1 MSIKNIFKNNIL
13 NPFRFDGR
21 GISKSKSPKQ
31 SGLGRFFLTFKDSFN
46 KIFLVNIIMVLGNI
60 PAIFLIAILS
70 GYTRETVLI
79 PTSDLFQNLG
89 GIFLINGFSPS
100 QMAIYAMEGLPS
112 TLLVNT
118 TLTYVFLAIGSLVL
132 FTFGI
137 VSAASTYVLR
147 NIAMGEA
154 VFVWSDFWYAV
165 KRNWKIAL
173 PFGIIDILINCLLAF
188 NLYSTVSNGSFAT
201 SLMFWS
207 NLIISILY
215 FFMRSYIYIQIVS
228 FDMPI
233 MKIMKNALILSLVGF
248 KRNVMALL
256 GCLLFVILEI
266 FFILGAGG
274 ILISLGVA
282 MPLAIMFSAT
292 EYMRIYAAFFKIK
305 EHIIDPYLKEHP
317 EEAEDYYDDA
327 IMRDD
332 VTEIERLSEIKS
344 KMNI

>member
-1 MSIKNIFKNNIL
+1 MSNKNLLKNNIL

-21 GISKSKSPKQ
+21 GVSKNKTPNE
-31 SGLGRFFLTFKDSFN
+31 SGLGRFFITFKDSFN
-46 KIFLVNIIMVLGNI
+46 KIFLVNIIMVLGNL
-60 PAIFLIAILS
+60 PAIFLIAVLS
-70 GYTRETVLI
+70 GYTRETAFL
-79 PTSDLFQNLG
+79 PSSDLFQNLS
-89 GIFLINGFSPS
+89 GIYLIEGASPS
-100 QMAIYAMEGLPS
+100 QMALYAMECLPS
-112 TLLVNT
+112 AILVNT
-118 TLTYVFLAIGSLVL
+118 TLTYVFLGIGALVL

-137 VSAASTYVLR
+137 VSAGSTYVLR

-173 PFGIIDILINCLLAF
+173 PFGIVDILINLLLAF
-188 NLYSTVSNGSFAT
+188 NLYTTISNGSFAT

-207 NLIISILY
+207 NLIIAILY

-233 MKIMKNALILSLVGF
+233 MKMIKNSLIMSLVGF
-248 KRNVMALL
+248 KRNILALL
-256 GCLLFVILEI
+256 GCLIFVILEL
-266 FFILGAGG
+266 FFIFGAGG

-292 EYMRIYAAFFKIK
+292 EYMRVYAAFFKIK
-305 EHIIDPYLKEHP
+305 ELIIDPYLKEHP
-317 EEAEDYYDDA
+317 EEAEDYYEDA

-332 VTEIERLSEIKS
+332 VTESERLAQIKD